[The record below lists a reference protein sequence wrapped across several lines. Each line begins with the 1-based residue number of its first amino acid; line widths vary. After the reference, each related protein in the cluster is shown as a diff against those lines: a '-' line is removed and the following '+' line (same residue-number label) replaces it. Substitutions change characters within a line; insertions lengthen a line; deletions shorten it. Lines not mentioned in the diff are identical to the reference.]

1 MKRIMAFLGGILT
14 CLALAGCSNQG
25 LPGDQSGS
33 GAEKT
38 QTDVQ
43 VSTETKSQVTIAKSQ
58 EQDYVATFYSLQG
71 GIADYRHVE
80 FAGNYVYGKGYFR
93 EQSVYGVSRVSL
105 ESGWPEVFV
114 DPNEGLEDSEA
125 KRSVCCFDLTK
136 DGGCVALVSA
146 VKVDEDGVIIPSKEF
161 YLCSYDKDGRELSC
175 KRLEGVDF
183 PNAQISIYM
192 DMCVDGDGNI
202 ALVGDG
208 VTLLS
213 PDGELQEQISLDQDT
228 FAGNLVRTK
237 NGELRLSYTSMNGSG
252 IKKVNFQK
260 KCLEDVTDEMPGWV
274 NGIGWIEENSA
285 EEGDMIIYTNDYV
298 YLYQEEKKECIPIVQ
313 WANPGIQ
320 GNGVACVGKLG
331 EKVIAVST
339 TMELA
344 ILAPRTDDMPPQETL
359 VLVTIQK
366 ERKLDEAVAAY
377 NRSQNRYKVKV
388 VEYGADATV
397 STEYQDPA
405 NRMMMD
411 LLGED
416 SPDLINLS
424 DFILFSYISPNLSD
438 LVEKEY
444 IEDLG
449 PYLNRSAKLSRE
461 QYEEKAMELC
471 TYQGVIA
478 ALPQSYRVE
487 ALAIDGS
494 AFSGKM
500 GWSVQDMITYDQ
512 ADADMPLVDDC
523 RAGHAFFLSC
533 YYNLGA
539 FVDFDN
545 RQVNFDCPMFREMM
559 EYSHT
564 YRPGEAFFYY
574 NAEEKTVKISS
585 LDCLRSIQKI
595 PLQSFD
601 GNGQIIGFPTI
612 DGTPKFGIDLDGD
625 SREIGICKRSK
636 NKDGAWDFIEFMQEY
651 DLQNFGSYM
660 NLYGGIPARK
670 AILEKCFQELSD
682 EKGPYG
688 YLNQIVNDI
697 SYKYPPF
704 TNKEREFFEEILKC
718 AEVRDPR
725 LQDVWNIVNE
735 EAKTYFEGQKK
746 LDAVIDV
753 INQRVN
759 LYLKEN

>member
-1 MKRIMAFLGGILT
+1 MKRITAFLGGVLT
-14 CLALAGCSNQG
+14 CLALAGCSVKTTGGETTQESNTGNQ
-25 LPGDQSGS
+25 
-33 GAEKT
+33 
-38 QTDVQ
+38 Q
-43 VSTETKSQVTIAKSQ
+43 VTKSQVTIAKTQ
-58 EQDYVATFYSLQG
+58 EQDYAATFYSLQG

-80 FAGNYVYGKGYFR
+80 FAGNYVYGKGYLR

-313 WANPGIQ
+313 WANSGMQ
-320 GNGVACVGKLG
+320 GNVVACVGKLG

-359 VLVTIQK
+359 VLVTIKK

-478 ALPQSYRVE
+478 ALPQSYRIDV
-487 ALAIDGS
+487 LAVDGKS
-494 AFSGKM
+494 FSGKL
-500 GWSVQDMITYDQ
+500 GWSVKDLIAYDQ
-512 ADADMPLVDDC
+512 ANADMPLVDDC
-523 RAGHAFFLSC
+523 RAGHAFFLSS

-539 FVDFDN
+539 FVDYDKK
-545 RQVNFDCPMFREMM
+545 QANFDCPEFREMM

-564 YRPGEAFFYY
+564 YRPGEAGFYF
-574 NAEEKTVKISS
+574 NAEEKLVKISS

-595 PLQSFD
+595 PFQSFD

-612 DGTPKFGIDLDGD
+612 DGTPKFGIYLDGN

-682 EKGPYG
+682 ENGPYG
-688 YLNQIVNDI
+688 YLNQIVNNI

-704 TNKEREFFEEILKC
+704 TNKERECFEEILKC

-725 LQDVWNIVNE
+725 LQDVWEIVNE
-735 EAKTYFEGQKK
+735 ETKTYFDGQKK